1 MNSLV
6 ERIKVYIKDL
16 ELDFS
21 DLFLA
26 IGFLFSVPFYAFA
39 WKFMVTTDPSQ
50 VFFKPWMMISCF
62 AITAICWAIYFYLE
76 IKNKRIGNR
85 IFLFTYIFFVVLSL
99 IVVLVQPKYSSVMVE
114 AKHVNDVSIA
124 HYPGISVGDMVQ
136 VDTVIS
142 DTHRLFFSFATI
154 VITTVFYI
162 VLFIL
167 PKRIKN
173 TNFLILVG
181 VIIFIF
187 LFVLSVYSYITESQ
201 KYIPFIKALFKGDVE
216 EIYKNSMSSFVVQ
229 RVPYGACM
237 MLGTMFA
244 LVLHAL
250 TNKKYWLIPLAY
262 CYINMIF
269 SYCKTS
275 LALSFFAMAF
285 YFAMR
290 LFATYKDHKKRNK
303 IIGIIYASIVGVV
316 LLVVAISLISQGK
329 FAPLVY
335 KIFTSFTDSRTIR
348 TRTYVWANINQRLSG
363 GWWIIG
369 RGFGT
374 HNYML
379 YPMNLVN
386 GDDVCPSHSTY
397 YAVLGAGG
405 VISLIGFL
413 ASYIYYGYVFVKC
426 FKVDK
431 YKAIGLSIGV
441 LAFLLYSFTEGVNY
455 LIMVFMFPLILY
467 YHLIQRGIINKEVDA
482 Q

>member
-1 MNSLV
+1 MI
-6 ERIKVYIKDL
+6 EKIKQYIK
-16 ELDFS
+16 EIEPGYS

-39 WKFMVTTDPSQ
+39 WKFMVTTNADEI
-50 VFFKPWMMISCF
+50 FFKPWMIIACF
-62 AITAICWAIYFYLE
+62 TITTICWIIYFVLE
-76 IKNKRIGNR
+76 IRKNRIGNKK
-85 IFLFTYIFFVVLSL
+85 IFGVFLFYLLFSL
-99 IVVLVQPKYSSVMVE
+99 VVVLVQPKYSSVMVE
-114 AKHVNDVSIA
+114 AKHVNDVSLA

-142 DTHRLFFSFATI
+142 DTHRLFFACATV
-154 VITTVFYI
+154 VITAVFYI
-162 VLFIL
+162 ALVVL
-167 PKRIKN
+167 PKRIKKME
-173 TNFLILVG
+173 FLVFIG
-181 VIIFIF
+181 MSIFIF
-187 LFVLSVYSYITESQ
+187 LVVLSVYSYITEAN
-201 KYIPFIKALFKGDVE
+201 KYIPFIKALFKGDIDG
-216 EIYKNSMSSFVVQ
+216 IYQNSMSSFVVQ

-237 MLGTMFA
+237 MLGVMFA
-244 LVLHAL
+244 LVLHAS
-250 TNKKYWLIPLAY
+250 TKKNYWLIPLVY

-269 SYCKTS
+269 SYCKSS
-275 LALSFFAMAF
+275 LVWTLLAIVI
-285 YFAMR
+285 YFTTK
-290 LFATYKDHKKRNK
+290 LFSTYKDHKKRNK
-303 IIGIIYASIVGVV
+303 IIGIVYASVVGVA
-316 LLVVAISLISQGK
+316 LIVVAISLISQGK

-405 VISLIGFL
+405 VITLLGFFAL
-413 ASYIYYGYVFVKC
+413 YAYYGYIFVKC

-431 YKAIGLSIGV
+431 YKTIGLSMGVIG
-441 LAFLLYSFTEGVNY
+441 FFLYSFTEGVNY
-455 LIMVFMFPLILY
+455 LIVVFMFPLILY
-467 YHLIQRGIINKEVDA
+467 YNFIQRGVIVKENNA
-482 Q
+482 